1 MTTPD
6 APATRQE
13 LIRSYNLL
21 VGGIEEEALDDDDR
35 AYGGVIRAAKG
46 KLVEGMASHI
56 VRMAW
61 ADCGGEPGRLSV
73 GDVKRY
79 QIPIQRG
86 YVDFLS
92 DDIRDYINA
101 RLDQHFYR
109 AQVDLHIFVDGKFTI
124 GVECKAFTENA
135 MLKRILVDFRL
146 LKSLH
151 PDLTC
156 CLLQLESQLGGKYAE
171 PLADPQIGSPST
183 HTLMSYF
190 PEVDLNIITL
200 LEGERKI
207 DRPIHKTEYFKELSP
222 EILEYAIN
230 SFSELLSPYI

>member
-1 MTTPD
+1 MTTAN

-21 VGGIEEEALDDDDR
+21 VGGIEDEAIDDEER

-46 KLVEGMASHI
+46 KLVESMTPHI
-56 VRMAW
+56 VRLAW
-61 ADCGGEPGRLSV
+61 ADCGGQPERLSF
-73 GDVKRY
+73 GDVKTYRV
-79 QIPIQRG
+79 PVVPD
-86 YVDFLS
+86 YVARLPDEIKS
-92 DDIRDYINA
+92 YINA

-109 AQVDLHIFVDGKFTI
+109 AQVDQHVFVDGAFVV
-124 GVECKAFTENA
+124 GVECKSYTENA

-151 PDLTC
+151 PDLVC
-156 CLLQLESQLGGKYAE
+156 CLIQLESQLGGGYSDPLAE
-171 PLADPQIGSPST
+171 PQTGSPSS

-190 PEVDLNIITL
+190 PEVDLHIVTL

-207 DRPIHKTEYFKELSP
+207 DRPIHRTQYFKELN
-222 EILEYAIN
+222 LEVLDHAIN
-230 SFSELLSPYI
+230 RFAELMKPFV

>member
-21 VGGIEEEALDDDDR
+21 VGGIEEEARDDEDR
-35 AYGGVIRAAKG
+35 AYGGVVRAAKG
-46 KLVEGMASHI
+46 KLVEGMTPHI
-56 VRMAW
+56 IRLAW
-61 ADCGGEPGRLSV
+61 ADCGGDASRLSF
-73 GDVKRY
+73 GNVKRY
-79 QIPIQRG
+79 QVPVQRD
-86 YVDFLS
+86 YVNRLPDE
-92 DDIRDYINA
+92 IRDYINA
-101 RLDQHFYR
+101 RLNQHFYR
-109 AQVDLHIFVDGKFTI
+109 AQVDQHVFVDGEFVI
-124 GVECKAFTENA
+124 GVECKSYTENA

-151 PDLTC
+151 PDLVC
-156 CLLQLESQLGGKYAE
+156 CLLQLESQLGGGYSN
-171 PLADPQIGSPST
+171 PLADPQVGSPST

-207 DRPIHKTEYFKELSP
+207 DRPIHRTEYFKELNP
-222 EILEYAIN
+222 EILEHAIDG
-230 SFSELLSPYI
+230 FSQLLAAYV

>member
-46 KLVEGMASHI
+46 KLVEGMVPHI
-56 VRMAW
+56 MRLAW
-61 ADCGGEPGRLSV
+61 ADCGGDPGRLSF

-79 QIPIQRG
+79 QVPVQRD
-86 YVDFLS
+86 YVDRLP
-92 DDIRDYINA
+92 DEIREYINA
-101 RLDQHFYR
+101 RLNQHFYR
-109 AQVDLHIFVDGKFTI
+109 AQVDQHVFVDGKFAI
-124 GVECKAFTENA
+124 GVECKSYTENA

-151 PDLTC
+151 PDLVC
-156 CLLQLESQLGGKYAE
+156 CLLQLESQLGGGYSN
-171 PLADPQIGSPST
+171 PLAAPQVGSPST

-190 PEVDLNIITL
+190 QEVDLNIITL

-207 DRPIHKTEYFKELSP
+207 DRPIHRTEYFKELNP
-222 EILEYAIN
+222 EILEHAIG
-230 SFSELLSPYI
+230 SFAELLLPYV

>member
-21 VGGIEEEALDDDDR
+21 ISGIEEEALDDEDR

-46 KLVEGMASHI
+46 KLVEEMTRHI
-56 VRMAW
+56 IALAW
-61 ADCGGEPGRLSV
+61 RDCGGSPERLSS
-73 GDVKRY
+73 GTVKTYRVPV
-79 QIPIQRG
+79 QPD
-86 YVDFLS
+86 YVDRLP
-92 DDIRDYINA
+92 DEIRVYIND
-101 RLDQHFYR
+101 RKDQHFYR
-109 AQVDLHIFVDGKFTI
+109 AQVDRHIFVDDTFVM
-124 GVECKAFTENA
+124 GVECKSFTENA

-151 PDLTC
+151 PNLVC
-156 CLLQLESQLGGKYAE
+156 CLLQLESMLGGGYSK
-171 PLADPQIGSPST
+171 PLANLQVGSPSS

-190 PEVDLNIITL
+190 PEIDLNIITL

-207 DRPIHKTEYFKELSP
+207 DQPIHQADHFKALSP
-222 EILEYAIN
+222 ESLDHAIDHLA
-230 SFSELLSPYI
+230 ELLKPFV